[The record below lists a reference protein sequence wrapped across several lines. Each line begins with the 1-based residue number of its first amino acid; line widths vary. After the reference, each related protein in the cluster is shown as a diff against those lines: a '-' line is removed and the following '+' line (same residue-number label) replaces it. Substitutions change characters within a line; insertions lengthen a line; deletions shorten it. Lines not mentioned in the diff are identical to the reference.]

1 MVKVILHGCNG
12 RMGRIFTDM
21 CENDGKIKIVEGVDI
36 TGENP
41 GGYPV
46 CIDINECQDADVVVD
61 FSDPKAADKVMDW
74 CAKKEIPLVLCT
86 MGLSGEQI
94 EHRRRISER
103 IAVFHSNTAIGF
115 NLLAEIVAKVGP
127 VLAEAGFKVDAVE
140 MERGHNVNGA
150 GGHNVRFLG
159 AGEEVILSN
168 KTYSLE
174 AYAKGAI
181 QVAKFMAGKPCGF
194 YTMADVLKGEPS

>member
-12 RMGRIFTDM
+12 RMGRMFTDM
-21 CENDGKIKIVEGVDI
+21 CENDDKIKIVEGVDI
-36 TGENP
+36 TGENL

-46 CIDINECQDADVVVD
+46 CIDINECRDADVVVD
-61 FSDPKAADKVMDW
+61 FSDYKAADEVMDW

-94 EHRRRISER
+94 EHRKRVSER
-103 IAVFHSNTAIGF
+103 TAVFHSNTAIGF
-115 NLLAEIVAKVGP
+115 NLLAEIVREIGST
-127 VLAEAGFKVDAVE
+127 LTEAGFKIDTVE
-140 MERGHNVNGA
+140 MEQAHNVNGA

-159 AGEEVILSN
+159 VGEEFVLSN

-181 QVAKFMAGKPCGF
+181 QAAKFMAGKPCGF
-194 YTMADVLKGEPS
+194 YTMADVLKGES